1 LKTELKRDIYMK
13 KVRNINRP
21 KYNKKTGEMV
31 NAGDSDIPFMT
42 QLWESIDA
50 LERWIGVLE
59 GKLPP

>member
-1 LKTELKRDIYMK
+1 MK

-21 KYNKKTGEMV
+21 KYNKKTGELMD
-31 NAGDSDIPFMT
+31 AGDSDIPFMT